1 MIVVPTIRSDHG
13 SIVLNQRFV
22 VYRTGRW
29 RQKFSQHD
37 SNPQMYVC
45 FYLKGRL
52 HVHIPLCYTKARSL
66 HLACLNTPPTAR
78 GLATIGCRLSSHM
91 ILTFTSLA
99 ESSRTIVTT
108 YINTL
113 DGWLQLAPPPPPLHV
128 CDLLIIRL
136 LCQLCVTFQSFWSI
150 YHKK

>member
-1 MIVVPTIRSDHG
+1 MIVDISSAYDLQWPWIY
-13 SIVLNQRFV
+13 IVLNQRFV

-37 SNPQMYVC
+37 SNPQNYVC

-78 GLATIGCRLSSHM
+78 GLATIGCWLSCHM

-99 ESSRTIVTT
+99 ESSRTIVTSSKHELHDKYET
-108 YINTL
+108 LFIYRNNYSWNTTKFFFNIHRI
-113 DGWLQLAPPPPPLHV
+113 HV
-128 CDLLIIRL
+128 YGKL
-136 LCQLCVTFQSFWSI
+136 
-150 YHKK
+150 YK